1 MRRLR
6 LRFRD
11 SESSTQNYIRHVSP
25 ARRRGDLA
33 GLTGVSE
40 EGSASPDGNCGET
53 TLHARPPTATAR
65 PLCWLP
71 ASHHRPAQCA
81 VPRACRSL
89 FSSTRNSWDMDCRV
103 VVSRSV
109 VSDSLRPHECSTPGS
124 SVHGS
129 LQARILE
136 GVAMP
141 SSNGSSEP
149 KDQTR
154 VSRMAGGLFTLGA
167 IIEALGHGLFLPS
180 SGKYT
185 LR

>member
-25 ARRRGDLA
+25 ARWRGDLA

-40 EGSASPDGNCGET
+40 EGSTSPDGNFGET

-89 FSSTRNSWDMDCRV
+89 FSSIGNSWDMDCRV

-109 VSDSLRPHECSTPGS
+109 VSDSLRPHECSPPGS
-124 SVHGS
+124 SVHGES
-129 LQARILE
+129 PGKNTGGGHHALLQGI
-136 GVAMP
+136 
-141 SSNGSSEP
+141 
-149 KDQTR
+149 
-154 VSRMAGGLFTLGA
+154 F
-167 IIEALGHGLFLPS
+167 
-180 SGKYT
+180 
-185 LR
+185 